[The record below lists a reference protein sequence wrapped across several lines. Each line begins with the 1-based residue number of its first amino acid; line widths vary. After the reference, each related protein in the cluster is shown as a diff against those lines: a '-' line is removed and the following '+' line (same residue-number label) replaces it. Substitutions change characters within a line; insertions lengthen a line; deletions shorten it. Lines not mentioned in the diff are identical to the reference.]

1 MTKLLSVFI
10 ALLAAVVLAGCSS
23 GDQERA
29 EPFVGQ
35 WESTGGEAIAMRVD
49 PPNAGEYA
57 VRITGGSVDLSLT
70 ATQTTEGFYE
80 AKPDTGSVWSFRLV
94 DDELFKRPSVRVS
107 NGSVSK
113 AGSLSTFRAVERT
126 IEMFHNGEGCT
137 CVGTEHL
144 SLAAPWLW

>member
-35 WESTGGEAIAMRVD
+35 WESTGVEAIAMRVD

-57 VRITGGSVDLSLT
+57 VRITGGNVDLSLT

-94 DDELFKRPSVRVS
+94 DDELLTATATVAGQAPVSTSFKW
-107 NGSVSK
+107 
-113 AGSLSTFRAVERT
+113 
-126 IEMFHNGEGCT
+126 IGE
-137 CVGTEHL
+137 
-144 SLAAPWLW
+144 